1 MQTSHQDGS
10 GSSGMSSSGGQFPT
24 SENVSSSAHRLADR
38 AHETIDRVSGKVQP
52 TVDALTEKASHTV
65 DAVSQKA
72 EQFHEMQENA
82 LESTR
87 TYVRENP
94 IAAIGIAAVVGL
106 LLGRMRH

>member
-1 MQTSHQDGS
+1 MQTSHQTGTGS
-10 GSSGMSSSGGQFPT
+10 AGTGQFPT
-24 SENVSSSAHRLADR
+24 SESVASSANRMADR

-52 TVDALTEKASHTV
+52 AVDALTEKASHTV

-72 EQFHEMQENA
+72 EQLHAMQENA
-82 LESTR
+82 IESTR